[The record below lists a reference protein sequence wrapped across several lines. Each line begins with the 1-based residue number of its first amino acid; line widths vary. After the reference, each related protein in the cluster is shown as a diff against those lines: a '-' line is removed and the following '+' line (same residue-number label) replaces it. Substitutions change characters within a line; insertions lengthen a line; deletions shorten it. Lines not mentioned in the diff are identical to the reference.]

1 MIQNKKRKRKT
12 ATPNNESNKRPSL
25 PLRDQDTHIEKS
37 LPSLPSLAKNPVGS
51 DTNVIQGHDHM
62 KSPEVLAGF
71 VYDPSLPMTYE
82 YQLIA
87 FQRQKT
93 AKEKQADR
101 NIDSKT
107 PSRVIKLHPV
117 SYISPV
123 VHSSETH
130 HNLNTLVDAATKM
143 KPVSKETQHK
153 TEKHSERN
161 KSYGYHVSSGQ
172 NPALIS
178 GSGHESDSSGSGSIS
193 PVRKK
198 PTKQLKDGK
207 LLTGGGTNLKVP
219 RDESS
224 RQPDTPA
231 FGNMPFQF
239 DLSLQPISPGDDNS
253 EKDHPVKKIN
263 SSIISGTN
271 SYPSCQW
278 GGPFD
283 QPFAMPPT
291 TFGQPPS
298 VIQDKKRKRKTAT
311 PNNESNKRPSP
322 PLRDQD
328 THIEK
333 SLPPLP
339 PSLAKNP
346 VGRNTNVIQGHDH
359 MKSPEVLA
367 GFVYDPSL
375 PMTYEYQLIAFQ
387 RRKAAEE
394 KQADR
399 NIDSKTPPRVIKQPH
414 PVDHLLPYETTPQSN
429 RQHSPLPP
437 PHSGTFGRNKVVAPG
452 VLISPDQRVMNPHSL
467 PIKQEQLSRPN
478 RPSSKGNHTPSTLKP
493 PSHQPKKQSSRRSES
508 HSGIIQIKQEPESLA
523 MSHHHHQPG
532 FLTFPGLPLPPG
544 STPTFQALSQGIVTS
559 ASPSSSSG
567 VLQDVSVV
575 PPPAW
580 HVSGIINPPSSLK
593 SEPHTV
599 RNQQEH
605 HMARMNTT
613 ARTRP
618 NSHKK
623 PHDWHHHGGIHHVI
637 TTNKQEPESLAMSH
651 HHHQPEFLTF
661 PGLPLPPGSTPT
673 FQALSQGIVTS
684 ASPSSSSG
692 VLQDVSVVPPPAW
705 HVSGIINP
713 PSSLKSE
720 PHTVRNQ
727 QEHHMA
733 RMNTTARTRPNS
745 HKKPHDWH
753 HHGGIHHVITT
764 NKQEPESLA
773 MSHHHHQPEFLTF
786 PGLPLPP
793 GSTPTFQ
800 ALSQGIVTSASP
812 SSSSGV
818 LQDVSV
824 VPPPAWHVSGIINP
838 PSSLKSEPHTV
849 RNQQEH
855 HMARMNTTARTR
867 PNSHK
872 KPHDW
877 HHHGGIHHVITTNKQ
892 EPESLAMSHHH
903 HQPEFLTFPGL
914 PLPPGSTPT
923 FQALSQGIVT
933 SASPSSSSGV
943 LQDVSVVPPPAWH
956 VSGIINPPS
965 SLKSEFYEQIQP
977 LRETS
982 SILACK

>member
-1 MIQNKKRKRKT
+1 MSHVIIYYMSNHISLHIIRLSEGIPDLSIQLKDLYSKQDSEKEPVDVVIDEEKEDEDEEDDDEGLDKEEVLKNEEKKMIGEANEIKQDNLVVKAVPIENHLSDISDVSDNENNPKVSQPSSVLLSKP
-12 ATPNNESNKRPSL
+12 PNGLQVPSII
-25 PLRDQDTHIEKS
+25 TSEKS
-37 LPSLPSLAKNPVGS
+37 IPKPLLPSFDAV
-51 DTNVIQGHDHM
+51 
-62 KSPEVLAGF
+62 KSPQPEIGRDDK
-71 VYDPSLPMTYE
+71 DPHKVT
-82 YQLIA
+82 
-87 FQRQKT
+87 
-93 AKEKQADR
+93 
-101 NIDSKT
+101 SKKDD
-107 PSRVIKLHPV
+107 VITEPRPV
-117 SYISPV
+117 SPGDIKPGLQSTSYISPV

-130 HNLNTLVDAATKM
+130 HNLNTLVDVATKM
-143 KPVSKETQHK
+143 KPVSKETQHIPHNK
-153 TEKHSERN
+153 TKKHGERN
-161 KSYGYHVSSGQ
+161 KSYGYRVSSGQ

-198 PTKQLKDGK
+198 PTKQLKDSK

-263 SSIISGTN
+263 SSIKSGTD
-271 SYPSCQW
+271 SYPSGQW
-278 GGPFD
+278 GPPFAHKD
-283 QPFAMPPT
+283 PKPNIVAPSSSMEFNNTHQPSHISDTQPFAMPPT

-346 VGRNTNVIQGHDH
+346 VGRDTNVIQGHDH

-387 RRKAAEE
+387 RQKAAEE

-437 PHSGTFGRNKVVAPG
+437 HHSGTFGRNKVVAPG

-508 HSGIIQIKQEPESLA
+508 HPGSIQIKQEPESLA
-523 MSHHHHQPG
+523 MSYHHHQPG

-567 VLQDVSVV
+567 VLQGVSVV

-613 ARTRP
+613 TRTPSP

-637 TTNKQEPESLAMSH
+637 TTNKHEPQTSRHYDTKQMHPMVSSH
-651 HHHQPEFLTF
+651 ATSSAGRSQHGTKHDSSSRHIHTPSSHQP
-661 PGLPLPPGSTPT
+661 
-673 FQALSQGIVTS
+673 
-684 ASPSSSSG
+684 
-692 VLQDVSVVPPPAW
+692 PPPPTPATITQLSPT
-705 HVSGIINP
+705 HIAGE
-713 PSSLKSE
+713 LMKS
-720 PHTVRNQ
+720 TLFYK
-727 QEHHMA
+727 
-733 RMNTTARTRPNS
+733 S
-745 HKKPHDWH
+745 FYHK
-753 HHGGIHHVITT
+753 
-764 NKQEPESLA
+764 NY
-773 MSHHHHQPEFLTF
+773 
-786 PGLPLPP
+786 
-793 GSTPTFQ
+793 
-800 ALSQGIVTSASP
+800 
-812 SSSSGV
+812 
-818 LQDVSV
+818 
-824 VPPPAWHVSGIINP
+824 
-838 PSSLKSEPHTV
+838 
-849 RNQQEH
+849 
-855 HMARMNTTARTR
+855 
-867 PNSHK
+867 
-872 KPHDW
+872 
-877 HHHGGIHHVITTNKQ
+877 
-892 EPESLAMSHHH
+892 
-903 HQPEFLTFPGL
+903 
-914 PLPPGSTPT
+914 
-923 FQALSQGIVT
+923 
-933 SASPSSSSGV
+933 
-943 LQDVSVVPPPAWH
+943 
-956 VSGIINPPS
+956 
-965 SLKSEFYEQIQP
+965 FYCP
-977 LRETS
+977 
-982 SILACK
+982 